1 MQPAPQICGAE
12 RPSAVHVNRV
22 SRKEL
27 PPLDVS
33 LWVWGGVLA
42 VILAA
47 LSIDLFV
54 FHKDAH
60 EVSIAEAAKTSAVWV
75 TLGVSFGLGVWV
87 FAGARP
93 AGEYFAGYVIEKA
106 LSVENVFVFALIL
119 GFFSVPAKYQHRV
132 LFYGVLGALV
142 LRAVFIAAGAE
153 LLERFHWM
161 VYVFGAFL
169 VFTAVK
175 MVRHTDKQMDPGRN
189 PLVRALRRLMP
200 VTDEYHGQKF
210 FIRRSELHDG
220 EVTGR
225 SARASKG
232 ALIATPM
239 FAVLLAIETSDVV
252 FAVDSIPAIF
262 AITDDTFIVFTSNAF
277 AILGLR
283 ALYFLLAGAVAKL
296 SYLKL
301 GLAAVLGFV
310 GVKMLASELYKLPIL
325 VSLAVIV
332 SILVVATV
340 ASLRKASADAAAGV
354 TAARPSLSPSTVS
367 TPPLRNGQP

>member
-1 MQPAPQICGAE
+1 M
-12 RPSAVHVNRV
+12 
-22 SRKEL
+22 
-27 PPLDVS
+27 DVS

>member
-27 PPLDVS
+27 TPLDVS

-75 TLGVSFGLGVWV
+75 TLGVSFGLGVWA
-87 FAGARP
+87 FAGGRP
-93 AGEYFAGYVIEKA
+93 AGEYF
-106 LSVENVFVFALIL
+106 
-119 GFFSVPAKYQHRV
+119 
-132 LFYGVLGALV
+132 
-142 LRAVFIAAGAE
+142 
-153 LLERFHWM
+153 
-161 VYVFGAFL
+161 
-169 VFTAVK
+169 
-175 MVRHTDKQMDPGRN
+175 DKQMDPGRN

-220 EVTGR
+220 EVTGG
-225 SARASKG
+225 SMRASKG